1 MNFKLSHIPKRSEK
15 PRKQGVTMMMDKGLS
30 IRQTEDFIESAGHLT
45 DVVKFG
51 FGTSYVTQNLAQK
64 IKLYKAAGI
73 RPYFGGTL
81 FEAFYARGKFEDYIK
96 VLNEFVV

>member
-1 MNFKLSHIPKRSEK
+1 
-15 PRKQGVTMMMDKGLS
+15 MMMDKGLS

-64 IKLYKAAGI
+64 IKLLRLKMVK
-73 RPYFGGTL
+73 L
-81 FEAFYARGKFEDYIK
+81 VCQSWKK
-96 VLNEFVV
+96 KK

>member
-1 MNFKLSHIPKRSEK
+1 MNFKLSHIPNRSKK
-15 PRKQGVTMMMDKGLS
+15 PRQQGVTMMMDKGLS

-64 IKLYKAAGI
+64 NKII
-73 RPYFGGTL
+73 
-81 FEAFYARGKFEDYIK
+81 
-96 VLNEFVV
+96 